1 MNKDDLIKRLY
12 QIIEPSIAEE
22 GYELYY
28 LEYVKENGENFLR
41 IYIDNSSGIGLD
53 DCEKVSRRVSDI
65 IDAEDPI
72 SDSYYLEVSSPGID
86 RTLYNDKHL
95 EKNINNSVIV
105 RLNKLYAGKKLFEGK
120 LISFNPKEIII
131 NSDNVDTSIPREI
144 IKIINLK
151 GDF

>member
-1 MNKDDLIKRLY
+1 MNKDDLLKRLY

-28 LEYVKENGENFLR
+28 LEYIKENGENFLR
-41 IYIDNSSGIGLD
+41 IYIDNPSGIRLD

-95 EKNINNSVIV
+95 EKNINNSVIIK
-105 RLNKLYAGKKLFEGK
+105 LNKLYDGKKLYEGS
-120 LISFNPKEIII
+120 LISFNSKEIII
-131 NSDNVDTSIPREI
+131 KSDNVDTSIPREI
-144 IKIINLK
+144 IKVINLK